1 MAVTEVSTPPTGGD
15 VRRPKRLPRP
25 AALRRAESSLQR
37 ACPAHVVTLAAVQ
50 GGAGV
55 SATTLLLATA
65 VAQASDAPTLAL
77 EVTGPT
83 SGGLAAQAGVASQ
96 ASPEVTA
103 RLIYDGT
110 PVARPFAKTAGG
122 VHVIAAGAGMYGGR
136 RDVPPPLAG
145 VLARAVAAGAS
156 DGELARLSREGV
168 QDTAAIDLA
177 SARRGP
183 DADALVRF
191 LAGARS
197 PHSLIAV
204 DLGVADD
211 DALMRYASIADLH
224 VWVVAVRDLANGYL
238 AEKLAAQRA
247 VARQEV
253 VLAWMPAGYKA
264 RSKDLLQLGV
274 ARGCEVVR
282 LPTYGAEEDWPT
294 RATRCAGSLE
304 MLCNLLP

>member
-1 MAVTEVSTPPTGGD
+1 MVVTDVSIPPTGGD
-15 VRRPKRLPRP
+15 VRRPKRLLRP
-25 AALRRAESSLQR
+25 AALRRAEPSLQR
-37 ACPAHVVTLAAVQ
+37 ACPAHMVTLAAVQ

-55 SATTLLLATA
+55 SSTTLLLATA
-65 VAQASDAPTLAL
+65 VARASSAPTLAV

-110 PVARPFAKTAGG
+110 PVARPFAKTEGG

-136 RDVPPPLAG
+136 RDVPPPLAD
-145 VLARAVAAGAS
+145 VIARAVAAGSS
-156 DGELARLSREGV
+156 DAEIARLAREGV
-168 QDTAAIDLA
+168 QDTAAVDLA

-183 DADALVRF
+183 GADALVRF
-191 LAGARS
+191 LAGARA
-197 PHSLIAV
+197 PHTLIAV

-224 VWVVAVRDLANGYL
+224 VWVVAVRDLATGYL

-282 LPTYGAEEDWPT
+282 LPTHAAQEDWST